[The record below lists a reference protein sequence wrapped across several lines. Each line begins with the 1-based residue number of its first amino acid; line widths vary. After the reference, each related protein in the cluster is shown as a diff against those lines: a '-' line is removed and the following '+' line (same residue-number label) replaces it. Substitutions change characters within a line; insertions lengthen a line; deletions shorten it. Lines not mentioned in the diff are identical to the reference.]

1 MALQSDSGEPV
12 QINPAWLDRARYIEF
27 LNQSFPRQWD
37 PRAYDW
43 YMARGFNGRRSDI
56 LVRADGSRVLSGM
69 TLCYRQIDVGSGAPI
84 EIAVLS
90 AGATL
95 ATERG
100 RGHYP
105 ALLQTALERLRERS
119 CVAAVGFVTRDN
131 VSGRG
136 LMRIG
141 ARAIPSYYVVSPANP
156 HVTFGS
162 KARRPEPACLAPPRR
177 REDLVSGIESLA
189 RLVTPAQIS
198 DSSGVPRAH
207 FHYERAED
215 WRQQFLQR
223 PNTVHIVRLAHDSYA
238 AIETVRDTDRLQLLV
253 CPDRKRTRNI
263 GALAAASAAAG
274 RNFFMYTLDP
284 TEAAAARRAH
294 LRMRAGYLMLQ
305 PTGVQGDGWDRLAGA
320 VWRVQSGD
328 RM

>member
-1 MALQSDSGEPV
+1 MAAQFHSGEPV
-12 QINPAWLDRARYIEF
+12 QINPTWLDRARYIEF

-37 PRAYDW
+37 PPAYDW
-43 YMARGFNGRRSDI
+43 YMTRGFNGRRSDI
-56 LVRADGSRVLSGM
+56 LVRADGLRVLSGM
-69 TLCYRQIDVGSGAPI
+69 TLCYRQINVGSGAPI

-100 RGHYP
+100 KGHYP
-105 ALLQTALERLRERS
+105 ALLQTALARLREKS
-119 CVAAVGFVTRDN
+119 CVAALGFVTRAN

-141 ARAIPSYYVVSPANP
+141 ARAIPSYYLVSRANP
-156 HVTFGS
+156 RATPAS
-162 KARRPEPACLAPPRR
+162 KERRPGPACLAPPRWR
-177 REDLVSGIESLA
+177 GDLVSGIESLA
-189 RLVTPAQIS
+189 RLRAQEQIS
-198 DSSGVPRAH
+198 DASGAPRAH
-207 FHYERAED
+207 FHYDRAED
-215 WRQQFLQR
+215 WQQQFLNR

-238 AIETVRDTDRLQLLV
+238 AIEAVHDTDRLQLLV

-263 GALAAASAAAG
+263 ATLAAASAAGG
-274 RNFFMYTLDP
+274 RNFFMYTLEP

-294 LRMRAGYLMLQ
+294 LRTRSGYLMLQ

>member
-1 MALQSDSGEPV
+1 MASQSHSGEPV

-27 LNQSFPRQWD
+27 LNQSFPGQWNA
-37 PRAYDW
+37 PAYDW
-43 YMARGFNGRRSDI
+43 YMSRGFNGRRSDI
-56 LVRADGSRVLSGM
+56 LVRAEGLRVLSGM
-69 TLCYRQIDVGSGAPI
+69 TLCYRQIHVGSEAPI

-105 ALLQTALERLRERS
+105 ALLQSALERLRQNS

-156 HVTFGS
+156 RATFGS
-162 KARRPEPACLAPPRR
+162 KARRPGPACSGPPQR
-177 REDLVSGIESLA
+177 REDLVTAIESLA
-189 RLVTPAQIS
+189 RLQAPIS
-198 DSSGVPRAH
+198 DASGAPRAH
-207 FHYERAED
+207 FHYERPED

-223 PNTVHIVRLAHDSYA
+223 PNTVRIVRLAHDSYA
-238 AIETVRDTDRLQLLV
+238 AIEAVNGTDRLQLLL
-253 CPDRKRTRNI
+253 CPNRKRARNI
-263 GALAAASAAAG
+263 AALAAASTAAG
-274 RNFFMYTLDP
+274 RYFFMYTLDP
-284 TEAAAARRAH
+284 AEAAAARRAQ

-305 PTGVQGDGWDRLAGA
+305 PTGLPGDGWERLAGA

>member
-1 MALQSDSGEPV
+1 MTSQSHSPEAV
-12 QINPAWLDRARYIEF
+12 QINPTWLDRARYIEF
-27 LNQSFPRQWD
+27 LNQSFPGQWD
-37 PRAYDW
+37 PPAYDW
-43 YMARGFNGRRSDI
+43 YMTRGFNSRRSDI
-56 LVRADGSRVLSGM
+56 LVRADGLRVLSGM
-69 TLCYRQIDVGSGAPI
+69 TLCYRQINVGSGAPI

-100 RGHYP
+100 KGHYP
-105 ALLQTALERLRERS
+105 ALLQTALARLREKS

-136 LMRIG
+136 LMRMG

-156 HVTFGS
+156 HVTPRT
-162 KARRPEPACLAPPRR
+162 KPLRPGPACSAPPRR
-177 REDLVSGIESLA
+177 HEELASGMESLA
-189 RLVTPAQIS
+189 RLRAQTQVS
-198 DSSGVPRAH
+198 DSVPRAH

-215 WRQQFLQR
+215 WRLQFLQR
-223 PNTVHIVRLAHDSYA
+223 PHTVHIVRLAHDSYA
-238 AIETVRDTDRLQLLV
+238 AMEAVHGTDRLQLLV

-263 GALAAASAAAG
+263 AALAAASATAG

-305 PTGVQGDGWDRLAGA
+305 PTGMQGEGWDRLAGA